1 MRSTSQR
8 EQRCFLSDEQRV
20 KMSAGSGWRGG
31 RPSDR
36 PTASGRS
43 SQQER
48 KEKVRGEEDRE
59 DTKEEKPGEIR
70 TRTDKEE
77 GKKKETETTD

>member
-1 MRSTSQR
+1 MAR
-8 EQRCFLSDEQRV
+8 
-20 KMSAGSGWRGG
+20 
-31 RPSDR
+31 R
-36 PTASGRS
+36 PTNRPTPSGRS

-77 GKKKETETTD
+77 GKKRKQRRLIKDETNFCCFLF

>member
-1 MRSTSQR
+1 MAR
-8 EQRCFLSDEQRV
+8 
-20 KMSAGSGWRGG
+20 
-31 RPSDR
+31 R
-36 PTASGRS
+36 PTNRPTPSGRS

-70 TRTDKEE
+70 TRTDKER
-77 GKKKETETTD
+77 KERKGNRDD